1 MSFSHHIAE
10 GMCPCCS
17 GVVSCVLGFGE
28 WAHGSTV
35 ATCNSCKMIS
45 SYQVVGG
52 LLVYDPTAE
61 FAFIEP
67 DNP

>member
-1 MSFSHHIAE
+1 M
-10 GMCPCCS
+10 
-17 GVVSCVLGFGE
+17 LGFGE